1 MKVLLVI
8 YNKGEFIMGNNN
20 FDFDVLWV
28 FNKKDARILY
38 KCINMLVKNNGRRM
52 VACDTVVGYTLLSL
66 LQKHTG
72 LSKDNAVCFYIDA
85 LCVNIGYSEYTDSFV
100 LSVYEDED
108 YAARCRASA

>member
-1 MKVLLVI
+1 MFNQYDMMWIFDKMDAKVI
-8 YNKGEFIMGNNN
+8 Y
-20 FDFDVLWV
+20 
-28 FNKKDARILY
+28 R
-38 KCINMLVKNNGRRM
+38 CINALVKNNGRRM
-52 VACDTVVGYTLLSL
+52 VSYNTVVGYTLITL
-66 LQKHTG
+66 LEKHYG